1 MRSRPRQ
8 RRRRR
13 RRRRR
18 SPLRAEE
25 ADRAGPEYPNHIFP
39 RAICQHRNILRDTEK
54 YFQTTEKYSSWY
66 RKIFSNNREIFSVIQ
81 KNIFKLQRKNIL
93 EIEIVI
99 ERRKDAMM
107 QMLLRFDPSR
117 NASGRHLPL
126 CSTSTKILGS
136 VLEQHTTHQCNG
148 FIGTTLLYAMQ
159 CSRFFFWQP

>member
-1 MRSRPRQ
+1 M
-8 RRRRR
+8 
-13 RRRRR
+13 
-18 SPLRAEE
+18 RAEE

-39 RAICQHRNILRDTEK
+39 RAICQHRNILRDTE
-54 YFQTTEKYSSWY
+54 
-66 RKIFSNNREIFSVIQ
+66 
-81 KNIFKLQRKNIL
+81 NIFKQQRNIL

-136 VLEQHTTHQCNG
+136 VLEQHTTHPCNG
-148 FIGTTLLYAMQ
+148 FIGTTLLYAMHSVQ
-159 CSRFFFWQP
+159 DFSSLVQSHKNTAYDGWDSFVYKVHNVYIVQST